1 MNLIQ
6 EEVENKSVMLAIN
19 TTKMTARA
27 LKNAISKYLGQ
38 PQAINRSLPQGRQA
52 QGKQTQGKQSVKK
65 LIGQG
70 QGVNSIEIT
79 DSNIKSFERVAR
91 KYGVDYAL
99 KKDASRETP
108 RFLVFFKAKDA
119 DALTA
124 AFKEFTGKSIKR
136 EKKPS
141 ILAQLRKIK
150 ELMQASP
157 KKEKK
162 KELER

>member
-1 MNLIQ
+1 MQ
-6 EEVENKSVMLAIN
+6 EDIEHRSITLAIN

-27 LKNAISKYLGQ
+27 LKNAILKYLNHSKEN
-38 PQAINRSLPQGRQA
+38 NRVNTHDSQS
-52 QGKQTQGKQSVKK
+52 QGKQPQGKQSVKK

-70 QGVNSIEIT
+70 QGVSNIEIT
-79 DSNIKSFERVAR
+79 DRNIKSFERIAR

-99 KKDASRETP
+99 KKDTTGEIP
-108 RFLVFFKAKDA
+108 KYLVFFKARDA

-124 AFKEFTGKSIKR
+124 AFKEYSGKSIKR

-141 ILAQLRKIK
+141 VLAKLVKFK
-150 ELMQASP
+150 ELMISSP
-157 KKEKK
+157 QRGKK